1 MSKLNRDYKTCM
13 RAVLALYGQTLAAV
27 MRAAPLASNETHWIS
42 SSFSLR
48 GNWEKEGGCQRLQA
62 DCISG
67 AGAKKP
73 RRASV
78 WRPIVF
84 SQIMTEVSEIL
95 MSVLSTI
102 RVPRPGDRVHKD
114 ECAFSFASPVS
125 SAAACDCTVIAHS
138 RDMFLCFLFAYG
150 CCFTFVLPGAVMFA
164 N

>member
-1 MSKLNRDYKTCM
+1 MSKLNRDYKTRM
-13 RAVLALYGQTLAAV
+13 RAFLALYGQTLAAV
-27 MRAAPLASNETHWIS
+27 TRAVSVCAAPLASNETHWIS
-42 SSFSLR
+42 SSSFSLR
-48 GNWEKEGGCQRLQA
+48 GTWEKEGGCQRLQA

-125 SAAACDCTVIAHS
+125 SAAACDCTVIAHF
-138 RDMFLCFLFAYG
+138 RDLFLCFLFA
-150 CCFTFVLPGAVMFA
+150 
-164 N
+164 